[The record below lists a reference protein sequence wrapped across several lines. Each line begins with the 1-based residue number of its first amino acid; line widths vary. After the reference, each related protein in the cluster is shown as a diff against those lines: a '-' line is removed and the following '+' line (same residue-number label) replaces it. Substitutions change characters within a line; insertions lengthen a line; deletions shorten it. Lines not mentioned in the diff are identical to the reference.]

1 MTQIIYSSESWI
13 KMNFLDWSKE
23 KQRGE
28 AVLRKEW
35 KKQRVLLLGNQ
46 PHPPKGGVAGRA
58 SEWPGCR

>member
-1 MTQIIYSSESWI
+1 
-13 KMNFLDWSKE
+13 MNFLDWSKE